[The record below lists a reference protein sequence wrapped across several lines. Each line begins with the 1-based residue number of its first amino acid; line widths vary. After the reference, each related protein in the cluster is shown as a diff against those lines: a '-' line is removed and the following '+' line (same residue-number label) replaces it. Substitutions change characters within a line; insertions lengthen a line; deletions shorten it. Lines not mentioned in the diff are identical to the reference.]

1 MPTLPLAGC
10 PQLFSPPDN
19 LFAILAIIGVAGL
32 IQGLAGFGSALV
44 AVPLLALLMPVD
56 RVVPLMMLIGILLSS
71 LNLLHLHHALRFAPL
86 VPLLAGYVLG
96 TPAGLLL
103 LTQAP
108 EALVLG
114 LLGLSIGGY
123 ALFSLAGRQPR
134 YPWLRKNRLL
144 VGMLSGALGAA
155 FGTNGPPVI
164 LHVSAHT
171 DWNADRQKALL
182 TLFFLMS
189 GIVTATA
196 LAIGGLMTTAV
207 MLLLPWCLPALLVG
221 SLTGVALYRRLGA
234 HDYRRL
240 VFSLVLGTAVV
251 LLLRAL
257 SLIG

>member
-1 MPTLPLAGC
+1 
-10 PQLFSPPDN
+10 
-19 LFAILAIIGVAGL
+19 
-32 IQGLAGFGSALV
+32 
-44 AVPLLALLMPVD
+44 
-56 RVVPLMMLIGILLSS
+56 
-71 LNLLHLHHALRFAPL
+71 LHHALRFAPL
-86 VPLLAGYVLG
+86 VPLLAGYALG
-96 TPAGLLL
+96 TPIGLLL

-134 YPWLRKNRLL
+134 SPWLRDNRVL

-164 LHVSAHT
+164 LHFSAHT
-171 DWNADRQKALL
+171 DWDADRQKAAL
-182 TLFFLMS
+182 TLFFLIS

-196 LAIGGLMTTAV
+196 LAIGGLMTTEV

-221 SLTGVALYRRLGA
+221 SLTGVALYRHLGT

-251 LLLRAL
+251 LVLRAL
-257 SLIG
+257 SLVG

>member
-1 MPTLPLAGC
+1 MPGC
-10 PQLFSPPDN
+10 SLLFPPPDH
-19 LFAILAIIGVAGL
+19 LLAILAVVALAGL

-44 AVPLLALLMPVD
+44 AVPLLALLMPVE
-56 RVVPLMMLIGILLSS
+56 RVVPLMMLIGVVLSL
-71 LNLLHLHHALRFAPL
+71 LNLPHLHHALRFAPL
-86 VPLLAGYVLG
+86 LPLLAGYALG
-96 TPAGLLL
+96 TPVGLLV

-108 EALVLG
+108 QALVLG
-114 LLGLSIGGY
+114 LLGLAIGGY

-134 YPWLRKNRLL
+134 SRWLRDNRLL

-171 DWNADRQKALL
+171 DWDTDRRKAAL
-182 TLFFLMS
+182 TLFFLIS
-189 GIVTATA
+189 GMVTAMG

-207 MLLLPWCLPALLVG
+207 LVLLPWCLPALLVG

-240 VFSLVLGTAVV
+240 VFSLVLGAAVILIV
-251 LLLRAL
+251 RAL
-257 SLIG
+257 SLLG